1 MHEQLVI
8 IGARGHGKVAADIA
22 RKLGKYQKLI
32 FLDDDDT
39 LKDSMGIPVV
49 GKSTEMYKYANTS
62 DVFVAVGS
70 ADVRKRLIEH
80 LQNIGAEVPI
90 LVHPQ
95 AVVGSGVS
103 LGAGTAVMAG
113 AVINPD
119 ATVGK
124 GCIINTCASVDHDCI
139 IGDYTHIAVGAH
151 LAGNVRVGE
160 EVWVG
165 AGVTVKNNIDICDKC
180 VIGAGAVVVKN
191 IKSAGTYI
199 GVPAGRM
206 AMKGMPGK
214 RVEGLGGVKLLL
226 YNDGDRMIS
235 KSSFLIKEKI
245 YRRAA

>member
-1 MHEQLVI
+1 MQEQLVI
-8 IGARGHGKVAADIA
+8 IGARGHGKVVADIA
-22 RKLGKYQKLI
+22 WKLEKYRKII

-39 LKDSMGIPVV
+39 LKDSMGIPVA
-49 GKSTEMYKYANTS
+49 GKSTEMYKYADS
-62 DVFVAVGS
+62 SEVFVAVGS
-70 ADVRKRLIEH
+70 ADARRRLMEH
-80 LQNIGAEVPI
+80 LQNIGAEIPV
-90 LVHPQ
+90 LVHPR
-95 AVVGSGVS
+95 AVVGNGVS

-124 GCIINTCASVDHDCI
+124 GCIINTCASVDHDCV

-151 LAGNVRVGE
+151 LAGSVRVGE

-180 VIGAGAVVVKN
+180 VIGAGAVIVKN
-191 IKSAGTYI
+191 LKIADTYI

-206 AMKGMPGK
+206 AVKGMPEK
-214 RVEGLGGVKLLL
+214 QVEGSGGVNRRV
-226 YNDGDRMIS
+226 YNGGNRII
-235 KSSFLIKEKI
+235 KSGFSVKGIL

>member
-1 MHEQLVI
+1 MWEQLVI
-8 IGARGHGKVAADIA
+8 IGARGHGKVVADIA
-22 RKLGKYQKLI
+22 WNLKKYQKI
-32 FLDDDDT
+32 FFLDDDDT

-62 DVFVAVGS
+62 DVFVAIGS
-70 ADVRKRLIEH
+70 ADVRKRLMEH
-80 LQNIGAEVPI
+80 LQNIGAEVPV

-103 LGAGTAVMAG
+103 LGAGTVVMAG

-124 GCIINTCASVDHDCI
+124 GCIINTCASVDHDCM

-160 EVWVG
+160 ETWIG
-165 AGVTVKNNIDICDKC
+165 AGATVKNNIDICDNC
-180 VIGAGAVVVKN
+180 IIGAGAVVVKN
-191 IKSAGTYI
+191 LKSAGTYI

-206 AMKGMPGK
+206 VMKGTPGRQDK
-214 RVEGLGGVKLLL
+214 SSGVKSLL
-226 YNDGDRMIS
+226 YSGENRIIL
-235 KSSFLIKEKI
+235 KSCFLINKKI
-245 YRRAA
+245 YGRAA

>member
-1 MHEQLVI
+1 MQEQLVI
-8 IGARGHGKVAADIA
+8 IGARGHGKVVADIA
-22 RKLGKYQKLI
+22 WNLKKYQKII

-49 GKSTEMYKYANTS
+49 GKSTEIYKYADS
-62 DVFVAVGS
+62 SEVFVAVGS
-70 ADVRKRLIEH
+70 ADVRKRLMEH
-80 LQNIGAEVPI
+80 LQNMGAEIPV

-95 AVVGSGVS
+95 AVVGIGVS
-103 LGAGTAVMAG
+103 LGEGTAVMAG

-119 ATVGK
+119 VTVGK
-124 GCIINTCASVDHDCI
+124 GCIINTCVSVDHDCV

-165 AGVTVKNNIDICDKC
+165 AGVTVKNNIDICDNC

-199 GVPAGRM
+199 GVPADRM
-206 AMKGMPGK
+206 AVKGMPVE
-214 RVEGLGGVKLLL
+214 RVEDLGG
-226 YNDGDRMIS
+226 
-235 KSSFLIKEKI
+235 
-245 YRRAA
+245 